1 MSSAKLLYKP
11 PGESGNPAATA
22 APSAGVEVAAQA
34 ECDDDECIRIG
45 PDFQADVPDRSALD
59 DPDDHRRSLELIQW
73 IPAPRLDDATLEIYV
88 HKSKELYGYEE
99 DQALGMLLFHDYDFD
114 KAFADQA
121 NYVPDWEDWTC
132 EEKVLFKEAFN
143 FHGKDFS
150 KYLNKLPS
158 KSMGAI
164 IRYYYLHKKHKRLR
178 GGFSKRI
185 PPLESNRC
193 DKVTKLCFSFKDA
206 SSYLYIGGWVRRSV
220 DRSVEINE
228 NRPYSSCV
236 CSR

>member
-11 PGESGNPAATA
+11 PDESGNP
-22 APSAGVEVAAQA
+22 PVVQVAAQA
-34 ECDDDECIRIG
+34 QCDDDNNNDDECIRIG
-45 PDFQADVPDRSALD
+45 PDFQADVPDGPSPD
-59 DPDDHRRSLELIQW
+59 NPDDHRRSLELIQW
-73 IPAPRLDDATLEIYV
+73 IPAPGLDDATLEIYV
-88 HKSKELYGYEE
+88 QKSKDLYGYEE

-121 NYVPDWEDWTC
+121 NYVPDWEEWTC

-150 KYLNKLPS
+150 KFLNKLPS

-193 DKVTKLCFSFKDA
+193 EKVTR
-206 SSYLYIGGWVRRSV
+206 ISV
-220 DRSVEINE
+220 LRYAFTSL
-228 NRPYSSCV
+228 
-236 CSR
+236 